1 MTKLYYWKVAKVF
14 EATRIV
20 KAQTGKPDFQS
31 IKKKSWSE
39 GVKKIGFL
47 VSVKLCKPVFAY
59 RVFQRKKKTSYVMP
73 GCDPVGPFKG
83 HTCGPQKHEHMNATR
98 RYQSAYPSR
107 KAQH

>member
-20 KAQTGKPDFQS
+20 KAQTGKLDFQS
-31 IKKKSWSE
+31 IKKNHGLKSE

-59 RVFQRKKKTSYVMP
+59 RVFQRKKNVL
-73 GCDPVGPFKG
+73 C
-83 HTCGPQKHEHMNATR
+83 HAWL
-98 RYQSAYPSR
+98 
-107 KAQH
+107 